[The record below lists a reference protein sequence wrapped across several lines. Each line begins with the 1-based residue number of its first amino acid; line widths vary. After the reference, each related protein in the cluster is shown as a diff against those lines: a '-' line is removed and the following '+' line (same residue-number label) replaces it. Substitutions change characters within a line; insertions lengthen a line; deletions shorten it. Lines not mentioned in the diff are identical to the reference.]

1 MAAVG
6 RGLRR
11 RSAAG
16 GAGPESRSSKVPARP
31 APAFRLF
38 SPLPSAA
45 CAAARWLLR
54 TEARW
59 VILQK
64 FPPWAA
70 AAALVTP
77 GRAAPAAGTVTIRD
91 GGGGGGPCGGRE
103 VRVFPSLWC
112 NWHPPAPF
120 FGSWSLLEIF
130 LFLAGCSG
138 ASQMP
143 SSSRTPRRR

>member
-16 GAGPESRSSKVPARP
+16 GAGSRESVLQGPSPPRARVSP
-31 APAFRLF
+31 LL
-38 SPLPSAA
+38 PLPSAV

-64 FPPWAA
+64 FPPWAAA

-120 FGSWSLLEIF
+120 FGS
-130 LFLAGCSG
+130 
-138 ASQMP
+138 
-143 SSSRTPRRR
+143 